1 MENNI
6 VKHEQKQTQAVSVFS
21 TGEAFE
27 HAQRIAKMLSSSD
40 IIPASYKGNVAN
52 TLVALEM
59 ANRLGDSPLMVMQN
73 MNVIH
78 GKPSWGS
85 SYIIAK
91 LNSCGR
97 FNAIKFK
104 VFGEGDQKTCIAWT
118 NDTSSGELI
127 EGPPISIEMAKKEG
141 WFTKNGSKWPT
152 MPDLML
158 RYRAAAF
165 FGRLYAPELM
175 MGMHTTEEMH
185 DVHGQDTSRP
195 MPKEGTVVILD
206 PVQELNQQASKITPQ
221 TRGKKAAASSVAKEE
236 PALISEAVA
245 STQETDNDPIM

>member
-1 MENNI
+1 MKIEP
-6 VKHEQKQTQAVSVFS
+6 QTQSVSVFAN
-21 TGEAFE
+21 GEAFE

-40 IIPASYKGNVAN
+40 LVPQSYRGNIAN

-59 ANRLGDSPLMVMQN
+59 AHRLGDSPLMVMQN

-97 FNAIKFK
+97 YNPIKFRT
-104 VFGEGDQKTCIAWT
+104 FGEGDGLTAIAWT
-118 NDTSSGELI
+118 NDIRSGELL
-127 EGPPISIEMAKKEG
+127 EGPPISIAMAKKEG

-175 MGMHTTEEMH
+175 MGMHTTEEVQ
-185 DVHGQDTSRP
+185 DIHGYNQPQATP
-195 MPKEGTVVILD
+195 TTVLNPIA
-206 PVQELNQQASKITPQ
+206 ELNQQAQIVEKKQRKTASTKVDTAAPEPQ
-221 TRGKKAAASSVAKEE
+221 VSN
-236 PALISEAVA
+236 VA
-245 STQETDNDPIM
+245 SRVPDPNDELM

>member
-1 MENNI
+1 MENQI
-6 VKHEQKQTQAVSVFS
+6 IKHEPQTQSLSVFAN
-21 TGEAFE
+21 GEAFE

-40 IIPASYKGNVAN
+40 LVPQSYKGNVAN

-59 ANRLGDSPLMVMQN
+59 AHRLGDSPLMVMQN

-97 FNAIKFK
+97 FNPIKFRA
-104 VFGEGDQKTCIAWT
+104 FGEGDGLTVIAWT
-118 NDTSSGELI
+118 NDVRTNELL
-127 EGPPISIEMAKKEG
+127 EGPPISIAMAKKEG
-141 WFTKNGSKWPT
+141 WYTKNGSKWPT

-175 MGMHTTEEMH
+175 MGMHTSEEVYDMVPSTNH
-185 DVHGQDTSRP
+185 
-195 MPKEGTVVILD
+195 VVQPNAIA
-206 PVQELNQQASKITPQ
+206 ELNQAATTIE
-221 TRGKKAAASSVAKEE
+221 KKPRKNAAAKVEV
-236 PALISEAVA
+236 PQPEAHVA
-245 STQETDNDPIM
+245 SIPHESTPTAVDDNELI

>member
-1 MENNI
+1 MKI
-6 VKHEQKQTQAVSVFS
+6 EQQSQAVSVFAN
-21 TGEAFE
+21 GEAFE

-40 IIPASYKGNVAN
+40 LVPQSYRGNVAN

-59 ANRLGDSPLMVMQN
+59 AHRLGDSPLMVMQN

-97 FNAIKFK
+97 FNPIKFRS
-104 VFGEGDQKTCIAWT
+104 FGEGDGLTVIAWT
-118 NDTSSGELI
+118 NDVRTNELL
-127 EGPPISIEMAKKEG
+127 EGPPISIAMAKKEG
-141 WFTKNGSKWPT
+141 WYNKNGSKWPT

-175 MGMHTTEEMH
+175 MGMHTSEEVYDMSN
-185 DVHGQDTSRP
+185 QP
-195 MPKEGTVVILD
+195 TVIQPQTVMA
-206 PVQELNQQASKITPQ
+206 VEELNQK
-221 TRGKKAAASSVAKEE
+221 
-236 PALISEAVA
+236 A
-245 STQETDNDPIM
+245 STRRTRAKAEPTPAEPKPAEQPAEGANDDELI